1 MDGTIF
7 LFGHEL
13 IILYQLHLV
22 SSLGHLSK
30 EGDASSGKA
39 STHSESLGSL
49 LGPLWYVT
57 KAEECLEELMSF
69 QCLGLC
75 SMIAKKKK
83 KKPKLPNKQ
92 TNKKQQ

>member
-7 LFGHEL
+7 LFWHEL

-30 EGDASSGKA
+30 EADASSGKV

-49 LGPLWYVT
+49 MGPLWYVT

-75 SMIAKKKK
+75 SVVAKKKK
-83 KKPKLPNKQ
+83 KNPKPQ
-92 TNKKQQ
+92 